1 MVLGPDAIGLG
12 GSGVG
17 VVKFAG
23 MLHPFKRGR
32 EDRFHQNIKKDY
44 LAMPLG

>member
-1 MVLGPDAIGLG
+1 MVHGPDAIGLG
-12 GSGVG
+12 GRGVG

-23 MLHPFKRGR
+23 MLHPFKRAC
-32 EDRFHQNIKKDY
+32 ENRFNQNTKKVY